1 MYSTAHPRDYPA
13 CSGCSLCRLVCPMW
27 RHRRDP
33 RFSPEGIAKARQNG
47 AGVTELA
54 DVLDACTLCG
64 ACDPVCPED
73 IALSDMI
80 MDLRGELEL
89 PPDLAVLQVGYAQ
102 AAAQAAP
109 APAGALLLAGAAL
122 RADPTLLTQIEALL
136 GLRSAGDDGADLAVA
151 LEIGGDIDPQRK
163 RRFLN
168 AIDGR
173 SLVVGDGL
181 LLRELRRWLPGARLQ
196 GLGEALGS
204 LPAIR
209 RRIASTDFYV
219 IEARAFHADHARLVA
234 HYDGLRKDRG
244 CTMNLDLQRIAMP
257 ARASAYPALRMGP
270 AREDL
275 EQARWL
281 LQGRRPA
288 RIVIED
294 AAERD
299 VFRRVADVPVLHLAE
314 LAALNEVTDHA

>member
-1 MYSTAHPRDYPA
+1 MYSTAHSRDYPA

-27 RHRRDP
+27 RQRRDP

-47 AGVTELA
+47 AEVTELA
-54 DVLDACTLCG
+54 EVLDACTLCG

-80 MDLRGELEL
+80 MDLRGALEL

-102 AAAQAAP
+102 AAAQATA
-109 APAGALLLAGAAL
+109 APAGALLLPGAAL
-122 RADPTLLTQIEALL
+122 RADPSLLAQVAALL
-136 GLRSAGDDGADLAVA
+136 GLHSAEDDGADLAVA

-163 RRFLN
+163 RRFLA

-181 LLRELRRWLPGARLQ
+181 LLRALRHWLPGARLQ
-196 GLGEALGS
+196 GLGEALGN
-204 LPAIR
+204 LGAIR
-209 RRIASTDFYV
+209 RRIASADFYV

-257 ARASAYPALRMGP
+257 PRASAYPGLRMGP

-281 LQGRRPA
+281 LQGRQPA
-288 RIVIED
+288 RIVVED
-294 AAERD
+294 VAERE
-299 VFRRVADVPVLHLAE
+299 VFRRVTDVPVLHLAE
-314 LAALNEVTDHA
+314 LAALNEEFHHA